1 MLERDPARAA
11 AALAVVEES
20 TRQAVNQMRDLL
32 GTLRAVDEDA
42 TDSPHGAPTLVQ
54 LPDLV
59 AAQQGHDLQVSLDVV
74 ENPPGAAA
82 QVPPVVAIS
91 LYRAVEEALTNVRR
105 HSTAH
110 KAQVVVRVEAG
121 RYAEVEILD
130 SGLPRPDSTGS
141 GLGLLGMRE
150 RAKNVG
156 GTVEA
161 GPRMS
166 GGYRV
171 RMRLPLEG
179 AEHDQ
184 GATGR

>member
-1 MLERDPARAA
+1 M
-11 AALAVVEES
+11 
-20 TRQAVNQMRDLL
+20 
-32 GTLRAVDEDA
+32 
-42 TDSPHGAPTLVQ
+42 
-54 LPDLV
+54 
-59 AAQQGHDLQVSLDVV
+59 V

-82 QVPPVVAIS
+82 QVPPVVALS

-110 KAQVVVRVEAG
+110 EAQVVVRVEAG
-121 RYAEVEILD
+121 RYAEAEILD

-161 GPRMS
+161 GPRMI

-171 RMRLPLEG
+171 RMRLPLEEG
-179 AEHDQ
+179 
-184 GATGR
+184 